1 MSASGDDG
9 SVARIGDLVAP
20 ENMSQVLVQLSIT
33 LAIGVLIVGKVFNA
47 IPAPPSGSLSTA
59 REQVEQLTATSFEL
73 APVILIVVV
82 AAVVISV
89 VRRI

>member
-1 MSASGDDG
+1 
-9 SVARIGDLVAP
+9 LV
-20 ENMSQVLVQLSIT
+20 
-33 LAIGVLIVGKVFNA
+33 VGKVFNA
-47 IPAPPSGSLSTA
+47 LPKPDGALTGA
-59 REQVEQLTATSFEL
+59 ADQVEQLTATAFEL